1 MRLAV
6 ALLLFSVAVAPLAS
20 AQSWDNSGNSQLN
33 GTYYF
38 REVIWVVDNQSD
50 ALDDGISIY
59 GNITFDGKGSYTL
72 TNYAYYDGAQ
82 SSLTIITT
90 GTYSIS
96 ASGYGFISHPLSS
109 GDSIFGLV
117 SNGIFIGSATENVS
131 GANSAGFNDLFIA
144 APLASP
150 VPTNSFFN
158 GGYTL
163 MQVDSPNG
171 SVLYTSE
178 SRLQLTADGS
188 GNIGN
193 VSATGY
199 ISGNGSSGTNQ
210 NFSGVKYHFSNGAAV
225 MNLGQTFNPGSNLLA
240 GQKYL
245 YFSPDGNFVFGGSPQ
260 GWDMII
266 GVRSG
271 VTSPNF
277 GGLYYQAGLDQDNT
291 QLANNFADIQS
302 YYGSLK
308 ASNGVILGHERFLSV
323 FQSNPIDYTYSGSY
337 SLNSNGTYDDGS
349 YQYVFGTGGALRI
362 GIGDPPTIGINIAV
376 QGPTFTPSGVFIN
389 PTGVVNAASS
399 SMFTAGIAPGEFISI
414 YGSNLASTTQADG
427 SFPFNLGG
435 VQVLVDNLPAPVE
448 YVSPNLVSA
457 VVPFG
462 VSSDVIASVQ
472 VINNNLAS
480 NAVPSFVNLTA
491 PGVFTIPSGGLGSA
505 AALHADYSLVSA
517 SSPAQIGETISVYLT
532 GLGAVSP
539 GISDGTPGPSSPLST
554 ATNTINVYVDNI
566 QATTTFAGLAPELIG
581 LYQINFTVPSG
592 VTNGY
597 VNLDIQG
604 PDAYTSEAVLPVGVV
619 SGSARKLAR
628 LPAGKR
634 SNFGNPRVRT
644 RVVSQP

>member
-20 AQSWDNSGNSQLN
+20 AQSWDTSGNSQLN

-38 REVIWVVDNQSD
+38 RQVVWTIGDNSGD
-50 ALDDGISIY
+50 LGAALSLY
-59 GNITFDGKGSYTL
+59 GNITFDGNGNYTIS
-72 TNYAYYDGAQ
+72 NYQAYDASQGVE
-82 SSLTIITT
+82 TGPNIT
-90 GTYSIS
+90 GTYTIA
-96 ASGYGFISHPLSS
+96 ASGYGFMTSAVST
-109 GDSIFGLV
+109 GDYVYGLV
-117 SNGIFIGSATENVS
+117 SNGIFIGSSTENTT
-131 GANSAGFNDLFIA
+131 NYNDLFIA

-150 VPTNSFFN
+150 TPSNSSFQGN
-158 GGYTL
+158 YTL
-163 MQVDSPNG
+163 MQVDSPFG
-171 SVLYTSE
+171 DVQDTRE
-178 SRLQLTADGS
+178 AKIQLTASGS
-188 GNIGN
+188 GTISNA
-193 VSATGY
+193 SATGY
-199 ISGNGSSGTNQ
+199 IAGNGSSGTNQ
-210 NFSGVKYHFSNGAAV
+210 SFSGIKYSFSNGAAV
-225 MNLGQTFNPGSNLLA
+225 VNFNGSLSESNLIA

-245 YFSPDGNFVFGGSPQ
+245 YFSPDGNFVFGGDPQ
-260 GWDMII
+260 GWDMVI
-266 GVRSG
+266 GVRSPSSSPSFSG
-271 VTSPNF
+271 V
-277 GGLYYQAGLDQDNT
+277 YYQAGLYQDDSQFANGYAPLNT
-291 QLANNFADIQS
+291 

-308 ASNGVILGHERFLSV
+308 TLSSTAILGHQRILSDFGTGAV
-323 FQSNPIDYTYSGSY
+323 DYTYAGAY
-337 SLNSNGTYDDGS
+337 SLNSNGAYDDGS
-349 YQYVFGTGGALRI
+349 YQYVFGNGGALRI
-362 GIGDPPTIGINIAV
+362 GLGDPPNIGINIAV
-376 QGPTFTPSGVFIN
+376 HGPTFTPSGVYIY

-399 SMFTAGIAPGEFISI
+399 SMFTAGVAPGEFITI

-427 SFPFNLGG
+427 SFPTNLGG
-435 VQVLVDNLPAPVE
+435 VQVLVNSVPAPV
-448 YVSPNLVSA
+448 YLVSPTQISA
-457 VVPFG
+457 VIPFETSG
-462 VSSDVIASVQ
+462 QVASVQ